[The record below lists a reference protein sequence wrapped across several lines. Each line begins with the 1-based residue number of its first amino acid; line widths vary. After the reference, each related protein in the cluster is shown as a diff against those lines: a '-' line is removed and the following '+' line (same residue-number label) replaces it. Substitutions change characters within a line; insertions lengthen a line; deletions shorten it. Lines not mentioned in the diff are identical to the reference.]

1 MLVYPELF
9 QQRFEQVRYHVC
21 FALGQTRAIEAHA
34 DLVVCKSPEVQ
45 AWVRRQNPGL
55 ETAVVDPS
63 IDRSVFEYDGRP
75 KRDSILLHE
84 ARQQTPGD
92 AGFLRA
98 RYGDKVVEI
107 AGRTEAEVAELLR
120 DARVFVWRGA
130 EKEGSPRPPKE
141 ALVAGCVVVGL
152 DVELHAGYA
161 IDFGLR
167 CADVDEL
174 VRMAGEALK
183 MPIPTVAE
191 RAVVRDKAAEEED
204 WRKLMQRFVVGAPAA
219 R

>member
-1 MLVYPELF
+1 MGSPPEPGPGDRRRRP
-9 QQRFEQVRYHVC
+9 QHRP
-21 FALGQTRAIEAHA
+21 LGLR
-34 DLVVCKSPEVQ
+34 
-45 AWVRRQNPGL
+45 VRRPPQ
-55 ETAVVDPS
+55 ARFD
-63 IDRSVFEYDGRP
+63 
-75 KRDSILLHE
+75 LLHE

-92 AGFLRA
+92 AGSSPGSIL
-98 RYGDKVVEI
+98 GDKVVEI